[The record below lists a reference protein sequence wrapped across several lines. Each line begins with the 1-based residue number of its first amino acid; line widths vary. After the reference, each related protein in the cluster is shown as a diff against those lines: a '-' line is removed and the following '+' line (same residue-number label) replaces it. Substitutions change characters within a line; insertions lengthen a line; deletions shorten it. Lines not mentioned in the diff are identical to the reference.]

1 MDIET
6 ILRLYK
12 KAIHYEVSSRL
23 RNHNDLWDD
32 AIQETFIRIYRS
44 LHSILRKE
52 GRHQENYVRVIAR
65 NVARTHLYNREKELL
80 RAASFDEWCSECEVS
95 ETDTGLQICE
105 EMQICLNALNADE
118 QDILLLR
125 DVEQLTYAEIADA
138 FGISETLCRKKVS
151 RARKKLKKALTET
164 TEGKAVIRGRY
175 KEI

>member
-1 MDIET
+1 M
-6 ILRLYK
+6 
-12 KAIHYEVSSRL
+12 
-23 RNHNDLWDD
+23 
-32 AIQETFIRIYRS
+32 
-44 LHSILRKE
+44 
-52 GRHQENYVRVIAR
+52 
-65 NVARTHLYNREKELL
+65 
-80 RAASFDEWCSECEVS
+80 
-95 ETDTGLQICE
+95 QICE